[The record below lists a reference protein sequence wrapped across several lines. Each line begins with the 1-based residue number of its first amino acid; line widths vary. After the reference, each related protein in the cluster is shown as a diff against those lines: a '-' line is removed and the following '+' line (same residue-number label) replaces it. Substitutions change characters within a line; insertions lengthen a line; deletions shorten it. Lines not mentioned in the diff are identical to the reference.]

1 MKRCNWILRSMMFV
15 PGHNLKLI
23 KKALVSEADALIL
36 DLEDSVRP
44 YHNKKI
50 ARELII
56 GFALDG
62 TLKTCDKK
70 IFVRINDRDTDL
82 LLTDL
87 MGMTLDGIDGILMPK
102 VYGSEDVYY
111 IDHLL
116 EAIEREKKL
125 AIGKFKIAVLIET
138 AAAVLNVQEI
148 CKASDR
154 IVAVTFGCEDF
165 VADLEGLHD
174 SKHESLQVPRA
185 MIALGARAVGVIPI
199 DTVHI
204 DVHNLEDLEVMLKM
218 GRKLGFEGQL
228 ILHPKELSLVH
239 QYYTPSNKEVEDAH
253 AMLDLYKKAE
263 DDNKGVAV
271 YNGKFVGPPMVI
283 AAKKILE
290 RDSRIFDGE
299 WFPKEAV

>member
-23 KKALVSEADALIL
+23 KKALISEADALIL

-44 YHNKKI
+44 HHNKEI
-50 ARELII
+50 ARELIVS
-56 GFALDG
+56 FALDG

-70 IFVRINDRDTDL
+70 IFVRINDRDTNL

-87 MGMTLDGIDGILMPK
+87 TAVTLDGIDGVLMPK
-102 VYGSEDVYY
+102 VYSAEDICY

-116 EAIEREKKL
+116 EAIEHEKEL
-125 AIGKFKIAVLIET
+125 TIGKFKIAVLIET

-185 MIALGARAVGVIPI
+185 MIALGARAV
-199 DTVHI
+199 
-204 DVHNLEDLEVMLKM
+204 
-218 GRKLGFEGQL
+218 
-228 ILHPKELSLVH
+228 
-239 QYYTPSNKEVEDAH
+239 
-253 AMLDLYKKAE
+253 
-263 DDNKGVAV
+263 
-271 YNGKFVGPPMVI
+271 
-283 AAKKILE
+283 
-290 RDSRIFDGE
+290 
-299 WFPKEAV
+299 